1 MITTIFLITLA
12 VIAIVNVNKDTVK
25 SKGTILILLGSICLA
40 QFFDTIIYEAK
51 IDGLRERIAQ
61 LEGAK

>member
-12 VIAIVNVNKDTVK
+12 VIAIVNVNKDTIK
-25 SKGTILILLGSICLA
+25 SKETIFIVLGSICLA
-40 QFFDTIIYEAK
+40 QFFDHTVYEAK
-51 IDGLRERIAQ
+51 IDGLRERIMQ

>member
-12 VIAIVNVNKDTVK
+12 VIAIVNVNKNTVK

-40 QFFDTIIYEAK
+40 QFFDTIIY
-51 IDGLRERIAQ
+51 
-61 LEGAK
+61 